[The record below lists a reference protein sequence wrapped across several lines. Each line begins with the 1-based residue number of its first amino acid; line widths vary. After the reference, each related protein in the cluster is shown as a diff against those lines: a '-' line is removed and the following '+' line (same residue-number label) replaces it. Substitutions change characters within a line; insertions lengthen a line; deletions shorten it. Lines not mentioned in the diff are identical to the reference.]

1 LTKSSFDPACRKDE
15 NGVLMLHKIVTI
27 AAFDNLFEAEL
38 AKGLL
43 EDNGIEASL
52 ENELV
57 MSIYPFFAWDL
68 KSLKL
73 NVRECDSEK
82 ALSLLRSG
90 DDAEFTYKMLLAED
104 AILEGHFKLTSGRH
118 SAHYVEKVRILQN
131 PQAVKSLCR
140 RLIER
145 FKGYEIDA
153 VVGPAYGGIALAF
166 ELARQLE
173 KPFVFTQRK
182 EEQMVI
188 RSGFDISNIHR
199 VLIMED
205 IITTGGSIREVIAC
219 LQKQNISVQAIAA
232 VVDRSGGTIDFG
244 FPLEALLTMDISSWE
259 PQECELCKQGIALST
274 PGRSDK

>member
-1 LTKSSFDPACRKDE
+1 MTKSSFDPACRKDE

-244 FPLEALLTMDISSWE
+244 YPLEALLTMDISSWE